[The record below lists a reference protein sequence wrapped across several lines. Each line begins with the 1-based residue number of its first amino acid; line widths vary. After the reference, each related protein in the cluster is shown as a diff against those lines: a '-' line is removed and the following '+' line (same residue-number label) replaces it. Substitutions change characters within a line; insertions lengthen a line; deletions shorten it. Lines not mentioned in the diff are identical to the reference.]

1 MTTATAPSQ
10 GTRTRG
16 PGWCWRPSGGPSP
29 PSAWFWG
36 LVLMALHLGLH
47 WGAILGQIRR
57 QTALPARPVARWVWR
72 LLGLAVA
79 GYGGYA
85 FWYHQLPLYLSAQA
99 HFVFFDAAQP
109 AVGFFLDYL
118 AILGL
123 FVWLAHYGGKG
134 LQALAR
140 RKRPPE

>member
-1 MTTATAPSQ
+1 M
-10 GTRTRG
+10 
-16 PGWCWRPSGGPSP
+16 
-29 PSAWFWG
+29 
-36 LVLMALHLGLH
+36 
-47 WGAILGQIRR
+47 
-57 QTALPARPVARWVWR
+57 
-72 LLGLAVA
+72 LGLAVA
-79 GYGGYA
+79 GYGGYT

-99 HFVFFDAAQP
+99 HVVFFDAAQP

-123 FVWLAHYGGKG
+123 LVWLAHYGGKG